1 MAQVCAV
8 VLTYNRKELLGR
20 CLAAL
25 AAQTRPCDRIIV
37 LDNASTDGTPAML
50 EEDWLGLIEA
60 HVLERNIGAAGGFN
74 LMMRLGYQT
83 GADYVWVMDDDVLPE
98 PAALAQLMVAAALL
112 AERQVKPAFLSSV
125 VRSQTGEAM
134 NAPEIDRR
142 RNALA
147 YENWPALLE
156 HRLVPVIR
164 TALVS
169 DLVPR
174 ETLERHGL
182 PIAGMFIWGEDTE
195 FTLRVTR
202 ERPGFIVG
210 DSCAL
215 HLRRIAG
222 NLDIR
227 TESDPVRVTYHFYRI
242 RNEVF
247 LKRRFEGLRA
257 LLRLLRRQ
265 GLQALKLAVSGEFL
279 KARIILHG
287 LLAGLRFAPAVEAAD
302 SPFTAVPVRRLQGK
316 TGPSPS
322 SASRDSCP
330 DPDGMA
336 ATAAV
341 LAMGGHVVPRQR

>member
-1 MAQVCAV
+1 MAQICAV

-50 EEDWLGLIEA
+50 EEAWLGMVEA

-74 LMMRLGYQT
+74 LMMRLGYQS

-98 PAALAQLMVAAALL
+98 PDALGQLLAAAALL

-125 VRSQTGEAM
+125 VRAQTGEAM
-134 NAPEIDRR
+134 NVPEIDRR
-142 RNALA
+142 RNALG
-147 YENWPALLE
+147 YENWSALLE

-174 ETLERHGL
+174 ETLERYGL
-182 PIAGMFIWGEDTE
+182 PIAAMFIWGEDTE

-210 DSCAL
+210 GSCAL

-222 NLDIR
+222 TLDIR
-227 TESDPVRVTYHFYRI
+227 TERDPVRIAYHYYRI
-242 RNEVF
+242 RNDVF
-247 LKRRFEGLRA
+247 LKRRFENGRAVLRLFRQQGQQTFRLA
-257 LLRLLRRQ
+257 LAGEFGKAGILLR
-265 GLQALKLAVSGEFL
+265 
-279 KARIILHG
+279 G
-287 LLAGLRFAPAVEAAD
+287 LLAGLRFAPAIEAAD
-302 SPFTAVPVRRLQGK
+302 SPFTAVPVRRLHADAGRARSRSGREALA
-316 TGPSPS
+316 GP
-322 SASRDSCP
+322 
-330 DPDGMA
+330 
-336 ATAAV
+336 
-341 LAMGGHVVPRQR
+341 

>member
-50 EEDWLGLIEA
+50 ETAWLGQVEA

-98 PAALAQLMVAAALL
+98 PDALERLLAAAALL
-112 AERQVKPAFLSSV
+112 AERQVTPAFLSSV
-125 VRSQTGEAM
+125 VRAPDGQAM
-134 NAPEIDRR
+134 NVPEVDRR

-147 YENWPALLE
+147 YENWPDLLE
-156 HRLVPVIR
+156 HRLLPVIR

-202 ERPGFIVG
+202 DRPGFIVG

-222 NLDIR
+222 ALDIH
-227 TESDPVRVTYHFYRI
+227 TERDPVRIAYHFYRI
-242 RNEVF
+242 RNDVF
-247 LKRRFEGLRA
+247 LRRRFEGRRA
-257 LLRLLRRQ
+257 MLRLLRQQ
-265 GLQALKLAVSGEFL
+265 GLEALDLAIAGEFA
-279 KARIILHG
+279 KAGIILRG
-287 LLAGLRFAPAVEAAD
+287 LLAGLRFDPAIEAAD
-302 SPFTAVPVRRLQGK
+302 SPFTAAPLRRLHG
-316 TGPSPS
+316 
-322 SASRDSCP
+322 
-330 DPDGMA
+330 A
-336 ATAAV
+336 A
-341 LAMGGHVVPRQR
+341 G